1 MFWSLGGLALSIP
14 ISEPTDPDL
23 SRCFVSLS
31 CGWLRSLS
39 NQESC
44 EPHQHLSF
52 SLYLLSNT
60 WWCSE
65 YSLFMQ
71 GLGKSPTPKPLPSIQ
86 FSSHLHHSKICS
98 RPPSLLHSHTN
109 DLEII
114 KLCMIYGLLASRNPW
129 APLPLPCHWAGMRP
143 EDTAEPGIGKIS
155 CVSWHWR
162 TCWRANVMWTSQN
175 PTRLNQR
182 HPSGS
187 GSLPGT
193 WEGFEHFDCMP
204 HRITEYLHLEG
215 TQKDHRVQLLAQSH
229 QWRKLNNHMWRDKIE
244 SRFNRTSAYVRRKGK
259 KKSSKEYLCPSMNDP
274 NYAEKLPNFSYG
286 WCYQGFWL
294 SGKGPVLWSS
304 M

>member
-1 MFWSLGGLALSIP
+1 
-14 ISEPTDPDL
+14 
-23 SRCFVSLS
+23 
-31 CGWLRSLS
+31 
-39 NQESC
+39 
-44 EPHQHLSF
+44 
-52 SLYLLSNT
+52 
-60 WWCSE
+60 
-65 YSLFMQ
+65 MQ

-129 APLPLPCHWAGMRP
+129 APLPLPWHWGGMRP

-182 HPSGS
+182 HPSGL

-215 TQKDHRVQLLAQSH
+215 IQKDHRVQLLAQSH

-244 SRFNRTSAYVRRKGK
+244 SRFTRKCLCQEKGK